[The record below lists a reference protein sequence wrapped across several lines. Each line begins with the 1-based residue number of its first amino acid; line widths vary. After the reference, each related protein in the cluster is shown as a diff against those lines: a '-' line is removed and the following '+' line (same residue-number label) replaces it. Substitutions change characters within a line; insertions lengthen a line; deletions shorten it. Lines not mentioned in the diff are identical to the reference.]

1 MISKEMKPKRGH
13 LFIISAPSGAG
24 KTTLAKAV
32 LQQFTD
38 MLYSISYTT
47 RNPRAEERDGVD
59 YHFISK
65 QDFKKGIKKGR
76 WAEWAEV
83 YGNYYGTS
91 AEFIEKSLSSGCDI
105 LLDIDVQGTLQ
116 ILKHY
121 PDSVTIFILPPSVN
135 ALRKRLEMRG
145 SDSQAVIEKR
155 LVNARKEM
163 AQKKCTVILLLM
175 INFPRQLKKLVLF
188 LKNTINEQVRGSAP
202 IGLRPVGLRPGG
214 NDGILE

>member
-1 MISKEMKPKRGH
+1 MKPKRGN

-32 LQQFTD
+32 LQQFRD

-47 RNPRAEERDGVD
+47 RKPRAEEQDGVD
-59 YHFISK
+59 YHFVSK
-65 QDFKKGIKKGR
+65 QDFKKGIKKSR

-116 ILKHY
+116 ILKCY
-121 PDSVTIFILPPSVN
+121 PDCVTIFILPPSMT

-145 SDSQAVIEKR
+145 SDSKAVIERR
-155 LVNARKEM
+155 LVNARTEM
-163 AQKKCTVILLLM
+163 AQKKMYRHIIVNEKLSEAIEELSA
-175 INFPRQLKKLVLF
+175 IFKKYRQ
-188 LKNTINEQVRGSAP
+188 
-202 IGLRPVGLRPGG
+202 
-214 NDGILE
+214 

>member
-1 MISKEMKPKRGH
+1 MILKEMKPKRGN

-32 LQQFTD
+32 LQQFGD

-47 RNPRAEERDGVD
+47 RKPRAEEQDGVD
-59 YHFISK
+59 YHFVSK
-65 QDFKKGIKKGR
+65 QDFKKGIKKNR

-135 ALRKRLEMRG
+135 ALKKRLEMRG
-145 SDSQAVIEKR
+145 SDSKAVIEKR

-163 AQKKCTVILLLM
+163 AQKKMYRHIIVNDKLSEAIEE
-175 INFPRQLKKLVLF
+175 ISAIFKKY
-188 LKNTINEQVRGSAP
+188 R
-202 IGLRPVGLRPGG
+202 
-214 NDGILE
+214 

>member
-1 MISKEMKPKRGH
+1 MISKEIKPKRGH

-24 KTTLAKAV
+24 KTTLVKAV
-32 LQQFTD
+32 LQQFRD
-38 MLYSISYTT
+38 VLYSISYTT
-47 RNPRAEERDGVD
+47 RKPRVEERDGID

-65 QDFKKGIKKGR
+65 QDFKKGIHKGR

-121 PDSVTIFILPPSVN
+121 PDSVTIFIMPPSMN

-155 LVNARKEM
+155 LLHARKEM
-163 AQKKCTVILLLM
+163 TQKKMYRHIIVNDVLSEAIKELSA
-175 INFPRQLKKLVLF
+175 IFKKY
-188 LKNTINEQVRGSAP
+188 R
-202 IGLRPVGLRPGG
+202 
-214 NDGILE
+214 

>member
-1 MISKEMKPKRGH
+1 MILKEMKPKRGN

-32 LQQFTD
+32 LQQFRD

-47 RNPRAEERDGVD
+47 RKPRAEEQDGVD
-59 YHFISK
+59 YHFVSK
-65 QDFKKGIKKGR
+65 QVFKKGIKKSR

-116 ILKHY
+116 ILKYY
-121 PDSVTIFILPPSVN
+121 PDCVTIFILPPSMT

-145 SDSQAVIEKR
+145 SDSKAVIERR
-155 LVNARKEM
+155 LVNARTEM
-163 AQKKCTVILLLM
+163 AQKKMYRHIIVNEKLSEAIEELSA
-175 INFPRQLKKLVLF
+175 IFKKYRQ
-188 LKNTINEQVRGSAP
+188 
-202 IGLRPVGLRPGG
+202 
-214 NDGILE
+214 

>member
-32 LQQFTD
+32 LKQFTD

-47 RNPRAEERDGVD
+47 RKPRAEERDGVD

-83 YGNYYGTS
+83 YENYYGTS

-121 PDSVTIFILPPSVN
+121 PDSVTIFILPPSMN

-145 SDSQAVIEKR
+145 SDSKAVIEKR
-155 LVNARKEM
+155 LENAKKEM
-163 AQKKCTVILLLM
+163 AQKGFYRHIIVNDKLPWAIEE
-175 INFPRQLKKLVLF
+175 ISAIFKKYH
-188 LKNTINEQVRGSAP
+188 Q
-202 IGLRPVGLRPGG
+202 
-214 NDGILE
+214 

>member
-1 MISKEMKPKRGH
+1 MISKKMKPERGH

-24 KTTLAKAV
+24 KTTLVKAV
-32 LQQFTD
+32 LKRFTD

-47 RNPRAEERDGVD
+47 RPPRDGERDGVD
-59 YHFISK
+59 YHFVSK
-65 QDFKKGIKKGR
+65 QDFKEGIIQSR

-121 PDSVTIFILPPSVN
+121 PDSVTIFILPPSMN

-155 LVNARKEM
+155 LLNARKEM
-163 AQKKCTVILLLM
+163 TQKKMYRHIIVNDILSEAIKELSA
-175 INFPRQLKKLVLF
+175 IFKKYRQ
-188 LKNTINEQVRGSAP
+188 P
-202 IGLRPVGLRPGG
+202 
-214 NDGILE
+214 

>member
-1 MISKEMKPKRGH
+1 MILKEMKPKRGN

-32 LQQFTD
+32 LQQFRD

-47 RNPRAEERDGVD
+47 RKPRAEEQDGVD
-59 YHFISK
+59 YHFVSK
-65 QDFKKGIKKGR
+65 QDFKKGIKKSR

-121 PDSVTIFILPPSVN
+121 PDCVTIFILPPSMT

-145 SDSQAVIEKR
+145 SDSKAVIEKR
-155 LVNARKEM
+155 LENARKEM
-163 AQKKCTVILLLM
+163 AQKDFYRHIIVNDKLPWAIEE
-175 INFPRQLKKLVLF
+175 ISAIFKKYH
-188 LKNTINEQVRGSAP
+188 Q
-202 IGLRPVGLRPGG
+202 
-214 NDGILE
+214 

>member
-91 AEFIEKSLSSGCDI
+91 AEFIEKSLLSGCDI

-145 SDSQAVIEKR
+145 SDSKAVIEKR

-163 AQKKCTVILLLM
+163 AQKKMYRHIIVNDTLSSAIEE
-175 INFPRQLKKLVLF
+175 ISAIFKKYRQ
-188 LKNTINEQVRGSAP
+188 
-202 IGLRPVGLRPGG
+202 
-214 NDGILE
+214 

>member
-1 MISKEMKPKRGH
+1 MISKEMKPNRGH

-24 KTTLAKAV
+24 KTTLVKAV
-32 LQQFTD
+32 LQQFRD

-47 RNPRAEERDGVD
+47 RNPRVEERDGID

-65 QDFKKGIKKGR
+65 QDFKKGIHKGR

-116 ILKHY
+116 ILEHY
-121 PDSVTIFILPPSVN
+121 PDSVTIFIMPPSMN

-155 LVNARKEM
+155 LVNASKEM
-163 AQKKCTVILLLM
+163 DQRELYHHIIVNDKLPAAVKELSAIFKKY
-175 INFPRQLKKLVLF
+175 RQ
-188 LKNTINEQVRGSAP
+188 
-202 IGLRPVGLRPGG
+202 
-214 NDGILE
+214 

>member
-24 KTTLAKAV
+24 KTTLAKAM

-65 QDFKKGIKKGR
+65 QDFKKGIKKDR

-83 YGNYYGTS
+83 YENYYGTS

-145 SDSQAVIEKR
+145 SDSKAVIEKR

-163 AQKKCTVILLLM
+163 AQKKMYRHIIVNDTLSSAIEE
-175 INFPRQLKKLVLF
+175 ISAIFKKYH
-188 LKNTINEQVRGSAP
+188 Q
-202 IGLRPVGLRPGG
+202 
-214 NDGILE
+214 

>member
-1 MISKEMKPKRGH
+1 MISKEMKPKHGH

-24 KTTLAKAV
+24 KTTLVKAV
-32 LQQFTD
+32 LQQFKD

-47 RNPRAEERDGVD
+47 RKPRAKERNGID

-65 QDFKKGIKKGR
+65 QDFKKGIHKGR

-91 AEFIEKSLSSGCDI
+91 VEFIEKGLSSGCDI

-121 PDSVTIFILPPSVN
+121 PDSVTIFILPPSMN
-135 ALRKRLEMRG
+135 ALRERLEMRG

-155 LVNARKEM
+155 LLNARKEM
-163 AQKKCTVILLLM
+163 AQKKLYRHIIVNDILSEAIKELSA
-175 INFPRQLKKLVLF
+175 IVKKYH
-188 LKNTINEQVRGSAP
+188 QQ
-202 IGLRPVGLRPGG
+202 
-214 NDGILE
+214 

>member
-1 MISKEMKPKRGH
+1 MILKEMKRKHGH

-24 KTTLAKAV
+24 KTTIAKAV

-38 MLYSISYTT
+38 MCYSISYTT
-47 RNPRAEERDGVD
+47 RKPRAEERDGVD
-59 YHFISK
+59 YHFVSK

-76 WAEWAEV
+76 WAEWAKV

-91 AEFIEKSLSSGCDI
+91 AEFIEINLSSGCDI

-116 ILKHY
+116 ILKHH
-121 PDSVTIFILPPSVN
+121 PDSVTIFILPPSIN

-155 LVNARKEM
+155 LVNAEKEM
-163 AQKKCTVILLLM
+163 AQKKMYRHII
-175 INFPRQLKKLVLF
+175 INDELSAAIDEICAIFSKYRQ
-188 LKNTINEQVRGSAP
+188 
-202 IGLRPVGLRPGG
+202 
-214 NDGILE
+214 

>member
-1 MISKEMKPKRGH
+1 MISKEIKPKRGH

-32 LQQFTD
+32 LQQFPD
-38 MLYSISYTT
+38 ILYSISYTT
-47 RNPRAEERDGVD
+47 RKPRANEQDGVD
-59 YHFISK
+59 YHFVSK
-65 QDFKKGIKKGR
+65 QDFKKEIIKGH

-91 AEFIEKSLSSGCDI
+91 DEFIKKSLSSGCDI

-145 SDSQAVIEKR
+145 SDSKAVIAKR
-155 LVNARKEM
+155 LVTASKEM
-163 AQKKCTVILLLM
+163 TQKKMYRHIIVNDKLPAAIEEL
-175 INFPRQLKKLVLF
+175 IAIFRKYRQ
-188 LKNTINEQVRGSAP
+188 
-202 IGLRPVGLRPGG
+202 
-214 NDGILE
+214 

>member
-38 MLYSISYTT
+38 ILYSISYTT
-47 RNPRAEERDGVD
+47 RKPRAEERDGVD

-65 QDFKKGIKKGR
+65 QDFKKGINKGR

-91 AEFIEKSLSSGCDI
+91 AEFIEKSLLSGCDI
-105 LLDIDVQGTLQ
+105 FLDIDVQGTLQ

-145 SDSQAVIEKR
+145 SDSKAVIEKR

-163 AQKKCTVILLLM
+163 AHKKMYRHIIVNDTLSSAIEE
-175 INFPRQLKKLVLF
+175 ISAIFKKYH
-188 LKNTINEQVRGSAP
+188 Q
-202 IGLRPVGLRPGG
+202 
-214 NDGILE
+214 

>member
-1 MISKEMKPKRGH
+1 MISKGMKPKRGH

-24 KTTLAKAV
+24 KTTLVKAV
-32 LQQFTD
+32 LQQFRD

-47 RNPRAEERDGVD
+47 RKPRAEERDGID

-65 QDFKKGIKKGR
+65 QDFKKGINKGR

-91 AEFIEKSLSSGCDI
+91 VEFIEKSLSSGCDI

-121 PDSVTIFILPPSVN
+121 PDSVTIFILPPSMN
-135 ALRKRLEMRG
+135 ALRKRLEVRG

-155 LVNARKEM
+155 LLNARKEM
-163 AQKKCTVILLLM
+163 TQKKMYRHIIVNDVLSEAIKELSA
-175 INFPRQLKKLVLF
+175 IFKKY
-188 LKNTINEQVRGSAP
+188 R
-202 IGLRPVGLRPGG
+202 
-214 NDGILE
+214 

>member
-1 MISKEMKPKRGH
+1 MISKEMKFERGH

-24 KTTLAKAV
+24 KTTLVKAV
-32 LQQFTD
+32 LKQFKD
-38 MLYSISYTT
+38 MRYSISYTT
-47 RNPRAEERDGVD
+47 RKPRAEERDSVD
-59 YHFISK
+59 YHFVSK

-91 AEFIEKSLSSGCDI
+91 AEFIEKSLSSGRDI

-121 PDSVTIFILPPSVN
+121 PDSVTIFILPPSMDD
-135 ALRKRLEMRG
+135 LRKRLEIRG

-155 LVNARKEM
+155 LVSARKEM
-163 AQKKCTVILLLM
+163 DQKELYHHIIVNDKLPVAIKELSA
-175 INFPRQLKKLVLF
+175 ILKKYR
-188 LKNTINEQVRGSAP
+188 Q
-202 IGLRPVGLRPGG
+202 
-214 NDGILE
+214 